1 MIVLNLR
8 RLDLAIGVKSTP
20 SRGLHRRARLMADRD
35 QSSELTRDAAIL
47 LTILGRRSPLDG
59 PELKKALSHQVDQT
73 SVGFDDLFKEAVSNR
88 WIEKI
93 PSGWVLSTYGAKVLA
108 EEGDAA
114 STEEEDL
121 GAADHPLKPYDV
133 AKLKV
138 EQKPLS
144 VFQALRK
151 IEKGEIVLDPEFQR
165 AFVWDEVRQSRLIES
180 ILIRIPLPAFYLDA
194 TDEVRWSVVD
204 GLQRLSTLHRF
215 CRGESFPL
223 TGLEFLA
230 ELSGRRFLELPQKYQ
245 VLIEDDTQL
254 IFNNL
259 LPGTPVK
266 AKFTIFSR
274 VNTGGMLLTAQE
286 IRHALQQGKITKLL
300 RVLTRSTEFLKTTGG
315 ALESLRMTDR
325 EVTLRALSFMAF
337 SHESYRRFDDLDAFL
352 VDSMEKFNSEFT
364 DEALASLA
372 AKFKDSLL
380 KVHSIF
386 GRYAFRKY
394 YEVGGRRGPFNKA
407 LFESWVSAVRPYH
420 PARLSAKKR
429 AIEEAFIFLISNDM
443 EFVKSIT
450 SSTSKLNSVRKRFTA
465 LSHLLGSVVGDN

>member
-1 MIVLNLR
+1 L
-8 RLDLAIGVKSTP
+8 G
-20 SRGLHRRARLMADRD
+20 
-35 QSSELTRDAAIL
+35 IL
-47 LTILGRRSPLDG
+47 SRRSPLDES
-59 PELKKALSHQVDQT
+59 ELEKALVRATGVST
-73 SVGFDDLFKEAVSNR
+73 AEFSVLFRRAIDSS
-88 WIEKI
+88 WILKH
-93 PSGWVLSTYGAKVLA
+93 PSGWALSDSGARILSD
-108 EEGDAA
+108 ERDAA

-121 GAADHPLKPYDV
+121 GDPDHLLKPYDV

-165 AFVWDEVRQSRLIES
+165 AFVWDDVRQSKLIES

-194 TDEVRWSVVD
+194 TDEVRWNVVD
-204 GLQRLSTLHRF
+204 GLQRLSTLYRF

-223 TGLEFLA
+223 KGLEFLS
-230 ELSGRRFLELPQKYQ
+230 ELSGLRFTELPQKYQ

-300 RVLTRSTEFLKTTGG
+300 RVLTKSQEFLDSTGG

-337 SHESYRRFDDLDAFL
+337 GHEAYRQFDDLNAFL
-352 VDSMEKFNSEFT
+352 VDAMDNFNSEFSDQALDSLS
-364 DEALASLA
+364 DE
-372 AKFKDSLL
+372 FKRSLL
-380 KVHSIF
+380 KVHSVF
-386 GRYAFRKY
+386 GRYSFRKY

-407 LFESWVSAVRPYH
+407 LFEALVSAVGEYQ
-420 PARLSAKKR
+420 AADLIAKKKE
-429 AIEEAFIFLISNDM
+429 IEQAFLTLTNNNAD
-443 EFVKSIT
+443 FVKSIT
-450 SSTSKLNSVRKRFTA
+450 TSTSQSNAVRTRFTTLA
-465 LSHLLGSVVGDN
+465 DMLKAVTRDN